1 MALTTEQQSMVDV
14 QVAIEAA
21 RSESTVA
28 LENARNT
35 NVQTVNSKQHKLEA
49 LRMAK
54 DVLIENSRTLPVEA
68 REITTANI
76 TSMATVFVAYIN
88 S

>member
-1 MALTTEQQSMVDV
+1 MALTAEQQSMVDV

-21 RSESTVA
+21 RSESTIA

-35 NVQTVNSKQHKLEA
+35 NTVAINSKQHKLEA

-76 TSMATVFVAYIN
+76 TAMATVILAYIN